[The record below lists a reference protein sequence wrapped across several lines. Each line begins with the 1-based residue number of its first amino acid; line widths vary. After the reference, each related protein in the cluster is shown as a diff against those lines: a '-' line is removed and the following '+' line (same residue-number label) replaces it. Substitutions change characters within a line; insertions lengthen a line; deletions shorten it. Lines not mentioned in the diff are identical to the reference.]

1 MTGRKKD
8 SFHIR
13 GTKAGYNTLESPMV
27 LKINQFTN
35 EFGIKQVHKDPASEV
50 EGWRGSEQLINE
62 GHTLKMSAL

>member
-8 SFHIR
+8 SFHIT

-50 EGWRGSEQLINE
+50 EG
-62 GHTLKMSAL
+62 K